1 VSRLA
6 PLAWLLVAAC
16 AGSPPG
22 RPRVGQAPAFDPAR
36 IGSDVAWLADDAR
49 EGRGAGTRGLAEAA
63 RFVADAFADAGLEPA
78 RGAGVPGTDF
88 TSADLR
94 THAYL
99 QPFAAPVA
107 ISIAEAELEVEGVA
121 LVRGSDFEALLSSA
135 DGAAEHGLVFAGYG
149 ISDPESGW
157 DEYAGIDVEG
167 RIVLVLDDRPRHDE
181 GPLAGGAG
189 ARFLR
194 RAYKVANARK
204 HGAAAL
210 LLAPAAPGEGLPG
223 AAGNR
228 DANPSRQPSELLGF
242 AVSRAAAER
251 LVAAAGGPD
260 LAERQRRIDEERA
273 PQSEPLAGLRGRAAV
288 RIERTPGEL
297 ANVLGLLSG
306 ADPDLA
312 HETVVVG
319 AHLDH
324 LGRGE
329 FGTLAPD
336 AQGQIHNGAD
346 DNASGVTGLL
356 AVARALAAG
365 PPLRRSVLFAAFS
378 GEEMGLLGSAH
389 YVEHPARP
397 LADTVAMLNLDM
409 VGRLSEGRLT
419 VFGAETSPAF
429 EPLVRA
435 AGRDLPLAPEFAEGA
450 FAPSDQTSFHAKGV
464 PVLHFFSGTHPQYH
478 TPDDDAALVNAE
490 GIALVARLVA
500 GTTAELANAAAR
512 PPVVL
517 AAAPRAAAGE
527 GGYGPWL
534 GTVPAFGG
542 PPVRGV
548 RLQAVR
554 PGSPAEGAGLRAGDV
569 IVEFAGA
576 PVANLEEFAAILF
589 GSRAGERVEIV
600 VERAGGRVATSAVL
614 GQRR

>member
-6 PLAWLLVAAC
+6 SLALLLVAAC
-16 AGSPPG
+16 AGSPFA
-22 RPRVGQAPAFDPAR
+22 RPRAAEAPAFDPAR
-36 IGSDVAWLADDAR
+36 IRSDVAWLADDAR
-49 EGRGAGTRGLAEAA
+49 EGRGAGTRGLADAA
-63 RFVADAFADAGLEPA
+63 AFVADAFARAGLAPA
-78 RGAGVPGTDF
+78 GESG
-88 TSADLR
+88 SW
-94 THAYL
+94 L

-107 ISIAEAELEVEGVA
+107 ISIAEAELEVEGVP
-121 LVRGSDFEALLSSA
+121 LVRGRDFEALLSSA
-135 DGAAEHGLVFAGYG
+135 DGVAESELVFAGYG
-149 ISDPESGW
+149 ISDPDSGW
-157 DEYAGIDVEG
+157 DEYAGIDAAG
-167 RIVLVLDDRPRHDE
+167 RVVLVLDDRPRHEE
-181 GPLAGGAG
+181 GPLAGAAG

-204 HGAAAL
+204 HGAAAV

-228 DANPSRQPSELLGF
+228 DANPSRQPSELLTF
-242 AVSRAAAER
+242 AISRDAAER
-251 LVAAAGGPD
+251 LVAAGGGAD
-260 LAERQRRIDEERA
+260 LAGRQHRIDEERA
-273 PQSEPLAGLRGRAAV
+273 PDSAPLAAVRARASV
-288 RIERTPGEL
+288 RIERTMGEI
-297 ANVLGLLSG
+297 ANVLGCLPGS
-306 ADPDLA
+306 DPALA

-346 DNASGVTGLL
+346 DNASGITGLL

-389 YVEHPARP
+389 YVEHPVRP

-429 EPLVRA
+429 EPLVRE
-435 AGRDLPLAPEFAEGA
+435 AGRELPLVPEFAEGA
-450 FAPSDQTSFHAKGV
+450 FAPSDQTSFFAKGI
-464 PVLHFFSGTHPQYH
+464 PVLHVFSGTHPQYH
-478 TPDDDAALVNAE
+478 TPEDDAALVNAE

-500 GTTAELANAAAR
+500 GTAAELADAPER

-517 AAAPRAAAGE
+517 AEAPPPGSGE

-554 PGSPAEGAGLRAGDV
+554 AGSPAEAAGLRAGDV

-576 PVANLEEFAAILF
+576 PIANLEEFAALLF

-600 VERAGGRVATSAVL
+600 VEREGERIATSAVL

>member
-1 VSRLA
+1 VSQPAAL
-6 PLAWLLVAAC
+6 LLLVLVAAC
-16 AGSPPG
+16 AGPGLPGAAQSP
-22 RPRVGQAPAFDPAR
+22 FDPER
-36 IGSDVAWLADDAR
+36 IRSDVAWLADDAR
-49 EGRGAGTRGLAEAA
+49 EGRGPGTRGLADAA
-63 RFVADAFADAGLEPA
+63 GFVADAFARAGLEPA
-78 RGAGVPGTDF
+78 GDAGAAGSGPASDE
-88 TSADLR
+88 SRAR
-94 THAYL
+94 AYL
-99 QPFAAPVA
+99 QPFAVPVA
-107 ISIAEAELEVEGVA
+107 ISIAEAGLEVEGVPLA
-121 LVRGSDFEALLSSA
+121 RGRDFEALLGSA
-135 DGAAEHGLVFAGYG
+135 DGGAESELVFAGYG
-149 ISDPESGW
+149 ISDPDSGW
-157 DEYAGIDVEG
+157 DEYAGIDAAG
-167 RIVLVLDDRPRHDE
+167 RVVLVLDDRPRHDE
-181 GPLAGGAG
+181 GPLAGAAG

-204 HGAAAL
+204 HGAAAV

-228 DANPSRQPSELLGF
+228 DANPSRQPSELLTL

-251 LVAAAGGPD
+251 LVAAGGGAD
-260 LAERQRRIDEERA
+260 LAERQRRIDEARA
-273 PQSEPLAGLRGRAAV
+273 PHSAPLAGLHARVSV
-288 RIERTPGEL
+288 RIERTPGEI
-297 ANVLGLLSG
+297 ANVLGILRG
-306 ADPDLA
+306 TDPALA

-346 DNASGVTGLL
+346 DNASGIGGLL
-356 AVARALAAG
+356 AVARALVSG

-419 VFGAETSPAF
+419 VFGAETSPGF
-429 EPLVRA
+429 EPLVRE
-435 AGRDLPLAPEFAEGA
+435 AGRELPLVPEFAEGA
-450 FAPSDQTSFHAKGV
+450 FAPSDQTSFHARGI

-478 TPDDDAALVNAE
+478 TPEDDAALVSAD

-500 GTTAELANAAAR
+500 GTAAELANAAGR

-517 AAAPRAAAGE
+517 AEARPPGSGE

-554 PGSPAEGAGLRAGDV
+554 PGSPAEAAGLRAGDV

-576 PVANLEEFAAILF
+576 PVANLEEFAALLF
-589 GSRAGERVEIV
+589 GARAGERVEIV
-600 VERAGGRVATSAVL
+600 AEREGARVATSAVL

>member
-6 PLAWLLVAAC
+6 ASILLVLVAC
-16 AGSPPG
+16 AGATL
-22 RPRVGQAPAFDPAR
+22 PRGAQAPAFDPVR

-78 RGAGVPGTDF
+78 GGAGVPGTDF

-94 THAYL
+94 AHAYL
-99 QPFAAPVA
+99 QPFEAPVA
-107 ISIAEAELEVEGVA
+107 ISIAEAELEVEGVPLA
-121 LVRGSDFEALLSSA
+121 RGRDFEALLGSA
-135 DGAAEHGLVFAGYG
+135 DGVAESGLVFAGYG
-149 ISDPESGW
+149 ISDPDSGW
-157 DEYAGIDVEG
+157 DEYAGIDATG

-181 GPLAGGAG
+181 GPLAGAGG

-194 RAYKVANARK
+194 RAYKVANARR

-228 DANPSRQPSELLGF
+228 DANPSRQASECLTF

-260 LAERQRRIDEERA
+260 LAERQRRIDEGRA
-273 PQSEPLAGLRGRAAV
+273 PHSAPLATLHARASV
-288 RIERTPGEL
+288 RIERTQGEI
-297 ANVLGLLSG
+297 ANVLALLPG
-306 ADPDLA
+306 ADPALA
-312 HETVVVG
+312 HETLVVG

-346 DNASGVTGLL
+346 DNASGIGGLL

-365 PPLRRSVLFAAFS
+365 APLRRSVLFAAFS
-378 GEEMGLLGSAH
+378 GEEMGLLGSAY

-409 VGRLSEGRLT
+409 IGRLAEGRLT
-419 VFGAETSPAF
+419 VFGAETSPSF
-429 EPLVRA
+429 EPIVRT
-435 AGRDLPLAPEFAEGA
+435 AGRDLALAPEFAEGA
-450 FAPSDQTSFHAKGV
+450 FAPSDQTSFHAKGI

-500 GTTAELANAAAR
+500 GTAAELANAPGR

-517 AAAPRAAAGE
+517 AQGPPPGAGE

-542 PPVRGV
+542 PPVHGV

-589 GSRAGERVEIV
+589 GARAGERVEIV
-600 VERAGGRVATSAVL
+600 VEREGGRVATSAVL

>member
-1 VSRLA
+1 
-6 PLAWLLVAAC
+6 
-16 AGSPPG
+16 
-22 RPRVGQAPAFDPAR
+22 
-36 IGSDVAWLADDAR
+36 
-49 EGRGAGTRGLAEAA
+49 
-63 RFVADAFADAGLEPA
+63 
-78 RGAGVPGTDF
+78 
-88 TSADLR
+88 
-94 THAYL
+94 
-99 QPFAAPVA
+99 
-107 ISIAEAELEVEGVA
+107 
-121 LVRGSDFEALLSSA
+121 
-135 DGAAEHGLVFAGYG
+135 
-149 ISDPESGW
+149 
-157 DEYAGIDVEG
+157 
-167 RIVLVLDDRPRHDE
+167 VLVLDDRPRHEE
-181 GPLAGGAG
+181 GPLAGAAG

-204 HGAAAL
+204 HGAAAV

-228 DANPSRQPSELLGF
+228 DANPSRQPSECLTF

-251 LVAAAGGPD
+251 LVAAGGVD
-260 LAERQRRIDEERA
+260 LEGRQRRIDEERA
-273 PQSEPLAGLRGRAAV
+273 PQSAPLGSVRARASA

-297 ANVLGLLSG
+297 ANVLGWLRGS
-306 ADPDLA
+306 DPVLA

-346 DNASGVTGLL
+346 DNASGITGLL

-389 YVEHPARP
+389 YVEHPTRP

-409 VGRLSEGRLT
+409 VGRLSDGRLT

-429 EPLVRA
+429 EPLVRE
-435 AGRDLPLAPEFAEGA
+435 AGRALPLAPEFAEGA
-450 FAPSDQTSFHAKGV
+450 FAPSDQTSFHAKGI

-478 TPDDDAALVNAE
+478 TPEDDAELVNAE

-500 GTTAELANAAAR
+500 GTAAELADAPER

-517 AAAPRAAAGE
+517 AEAPRPGSGE

-542 PPVRGV
+542 PPVHGV

-554 PGSPAEGAGLRAGDV
+554 PGSPAEAAGLHAGDV

-576 PVANLEEFAAILF
+576 PIANLEEFAALLF
-589 GSRAGERVEIV
+589 GARAGERVEIV
-600 VERAGGRVATSAVL
+600 VEREEERVATSAVL